1 MADRK
6 YHYATGKR
14 KTSIARV
21 RLYPNGKGDVIING
35 KPGNEFFS
43 VNTHMGTILEP
54 IELVE
59 QTGNFDI
66 EVMVSG
72 GGITGQADAI
82 RHGISK
88 GLIGVDPEWRKTLKP
103 GGFLTRD
110 ARKVERKKPGK
121 KKARRSPQWAK
132 R

>member
-35 KPGNEFFS
+35 KTAKEFFS
-43 VNTHMGTILEP
+43 IDLHMGTILEP
-54 IELVE
+54 LALVE
-59 QTGNFDI
+59 QTGNFDV

-82 RHGISK
+82 RHGIAK
-88 GLIGVDPEWRKTLKP
+88 GLIAVDPEFRKTLKP

-121 KKARRSPQWAK
+121 RKARRSPQWAK